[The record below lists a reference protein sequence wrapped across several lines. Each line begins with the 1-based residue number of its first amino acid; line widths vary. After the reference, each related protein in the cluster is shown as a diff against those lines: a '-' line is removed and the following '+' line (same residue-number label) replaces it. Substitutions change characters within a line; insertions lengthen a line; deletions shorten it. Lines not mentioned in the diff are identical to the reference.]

1 MNTFPPTVLADNE
14 LYQIKKASVIFRAIN
29 NPLRQQ
35 ILQLLHK
42 HRQLRVTELFIKLRM
57 EQPVISQHLG
67 ILRQAF
73 LVKTV
78 RQGKFIF
85 YSLNYERLQQI
96 EDLAEK
102 LVTKQ

>member
-96 EDLAEK
+96 EELAEK
-102 LVTKQ
+102 LVAKQ

>member
-57 EQPVISQHLG
+57 EQPVISKHLV
-67 ILRQAF
+67 IN
-73 LVKTV
+73 
-78 RQGKFIF
+78 IP
-85 YSLNYERLQQI
+85 ERSGQ
-96 EDLAEK
+96 ECE
-102 LVTKQ
+102 

>member
-1 MNTFPPTVLADNE
+1 MNTLPPTVLADNE

-96 EDLAEK
+96 EELAEK
-102 LVTKQ
+102 LVAKQ